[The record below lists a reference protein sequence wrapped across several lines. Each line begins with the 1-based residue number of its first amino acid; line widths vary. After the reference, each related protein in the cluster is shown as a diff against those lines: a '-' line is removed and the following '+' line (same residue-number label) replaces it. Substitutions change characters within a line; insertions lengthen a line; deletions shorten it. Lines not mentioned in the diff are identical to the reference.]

1 MGLTGVLGCGLLDRE
16 AGGGTRARA
25 ELGPVAELPDKVRR
39 AILETSGEVS
49 FIPKSGS

>member
-1 MGLTGVLGCGLLDRE
+1 
-16 AGGGTRARA
+16 
-25 ELGPVAELPDKVRR
+25 VAELPEKVPW

>member
-1 MGLTGVLGCGLLDRE
+1 
-16 AGGGTRARA
+16 
-25 ELGPVAELPDKVRR
+25 LGPVAELPEKVPW